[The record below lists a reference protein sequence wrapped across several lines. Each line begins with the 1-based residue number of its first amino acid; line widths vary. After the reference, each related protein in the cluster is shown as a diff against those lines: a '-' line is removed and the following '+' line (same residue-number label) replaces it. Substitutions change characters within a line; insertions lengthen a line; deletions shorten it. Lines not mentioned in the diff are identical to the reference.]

1 MSEDNSQTWWQRS
14 DLEYRGEDLFFA
26 GSRVSSL
33 VQRFGT
39 PSFVYSFARVRDN
52 LERLHAALA
61 AAEIGGGYNVL
72 YAMKANRFA
81 PLLTSLQ
88 QSGLCGIDACSP
100 REVELALSCG
110 FSPQQIS
117 FTAGSLSS
125 HDVHALARYEG
136 LFLDCDSLHAIDVWG
151 SLKPGSEIGLRVN
164 PALGVSRAANSKL
177 QYAGAETSKFGIYA
191 EQFDDA
197 LALAKKHSLT
207 ISKIHFHT
215 GCGYLSAELPQWDR
229 VIATCMDTFVARCP
243 DIRTVNVGGGLGVP
257 HSADDGQLDLAAWS
271 AILRKHFNRTR
282 LRVEIEPG
290 EYLVK
295 DCGILLL
302 GKTFE
307 ETKQATRF
315 VGVDAGF
322 NLAPEPAFYS
332 LPFLPLA
339 PKRLGSL
346 SQRTVVGNINEAL
359 DVWYRDA
366 WLPDLSGQDSL
377 VLINAGAY
385 SASMASNHCMRGELR
400 EFLLPDARE

>member
-1 MSEDNSQTWWQRS
+1 MSEQINQLWWQRS
-14 DLEYRGEDLFFA
+14 DLEYRGGQLFFA
-26 GSRVSSL
+26 ESAVSTL
-33 VQRFGT
+33 IQRFGT
-39 PSFVYSFARVRDN
+39 PSFVYSFARVRNN

-61 AAEIGGGYNVL
+61 AAELEGGYTVL

-88 QSGLCGIDACSP
+88 QTGLCGIDACSP

-110 FSPQQIS
+110 FLPKQIS
-117 FTAGSLSS
+117 FTAGSLS
-125 HDVHALARYEG
+125 HQDVQALARYDG
-136 LFLDCDSLHAIDVWG
+136 LFVDCDSLHAIDVWG
-151 SLKPGSEIGLRVN
+151 KLKPGSEIGLRVN
-164 PALGVSRAANSKL
+164 PAVGVSRAANSKL
-177 QYAGAETSKFGIYA
+177 QYAGAETSKFGIYT
-191 EQFDDA
+191 EQFDEA
-197 LALAKKHSLT
+197 LVLAKKHSLSVT
-207 ISKIHFHT
+207 KIHFHT
-215 GCGYLSAELPQWDR
+215 GCGYLSAELSQWDH
-229 VIATCMDTFVARCP
+229 VIATCMETFIARCP
-243 DIRTVNVGGGLGVP
+243 NVQTVNVGGGLGVP
-257 HSADDGQLDLAAWS
+257 HFAEDGELDLAAWS
-271 AILRKHFNRTR
+271 AILRKNFARTG

-307 ETKQATRF
+307 ETKQTTRF

-339 PKRLGSL
+339 PKCQGPL

-366 WLPDLSGQDSL
+366 WLPDLRDQEAL

-385 SASMASNHCMRGELR
+385 SASMASNHCMRGEWK
-400 EFLLPDARE
+400 EFLLPDAQR